1 MNDTQPHHLTVP
13 GPPAVAPPEGHHR
26 RRVPV
31 VAALALGVVLALPG
45 VAAAKP
51 SPRRVPTPPPAIV
64 ASASVPSLAVFP
76 APGAAAPSQTLANP
90 NQYRGQLVLL
100 VTAIRPDGWVQVLL
114 PVRPN
119 GSTGWVRGG
128 DVVLANDPYRIS
140 VVLHD
145 HEITVTK
152 GNKLV
157 LHSPVAVGK
166 ANTPTPGGTYYLTQ
180 LFKTPDPNGAYGP
193 YAYSLSGY
201 SDVLTTFEGGDAI
214 IGLHGTN
221 QPNLLGHDVSSGC
234 IRLSNDDITALAHVL
249 PLGTPVAIIA

>member
-1 MNDTQPHHLTVP
+1 LTDPLPLHLTVTEP
-13 GPPAVAPPEGHHR
+13 TVLAPSGRRHR
-26 RRVPV
+26 RWVTVV
-31 VAALALGVVLALPG
+31 VALVLGVVLVLPG

-51 SPRRVPTPPPAIV
+51 GPRRVPTPPPAIV
-64 ASASVPSLAVFP
+64 ASVTVPRLAVF
-76 APGAAAPSQTLANP
+76 AVPGAAAPSETLANP
-90 NQYRGQLVLL
+90 NQYAGQLVLL
-100 VTAIRPDGWVQVLL
+100 VSAIRPDGWVEVLL

-119 GSTGWVRGG
+119 GSTGWVRGS

-152 GNKLV
+152 GHTLV
-157 LHSPVAVGK
+157 LHSAVAVGK
-166 ANTPTPGGTYYLTQ
+166 ANTPTPGGVYYLTQ

-201 SDVLTTFEGGDAI
+201 SEVLTTFEGGDAI

-221 QPNLLGHDVSSGC
+221 RPDLLGHDVSSGC
-234 IRLSNDDITALAHVL
+234 IRLSNDDITELAHLL
-249 PLGTPVAIIA
+249 PLGTPVTIIA